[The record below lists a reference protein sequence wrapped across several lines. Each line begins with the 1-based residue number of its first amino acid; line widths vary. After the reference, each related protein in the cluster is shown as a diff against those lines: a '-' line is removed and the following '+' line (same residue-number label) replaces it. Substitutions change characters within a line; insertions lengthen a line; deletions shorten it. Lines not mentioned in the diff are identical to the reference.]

1 MRKQIIS
8 TALAL
13 MVLGA
18 TVQPFGQG
26 EKKAFAAD
34 STMRDISTM
43 DLVKEMGV
51 GINLGNTME
60 ACGDW
65 IAEVDAE

>member
-1 MRKQIIS
+1 MKKQIIS

-26 EKKAFAAD
+26 EKKAYAAD
-34 STMRDISTM
+34 EI
-43 DLVKEMGV
+43 
-51 GINLGNTME
+51 
-60 ACGDW
+60 C
-65 IAEVDAE
+65 